1 MPIKLIKAIPIKPVM
16 MYVIP
21 NPLSAGGIFEYLI
34 FSLIAAIATIAKN
47 HPTPEPKPYT
57 VASVIFEKSFS
68 CINNEAP
75 RIAQFTAI
83 SGKKIPSDP

>member
-1 MPIKLIKAIPIKPVM
+1 M

-57 VASVIFEKSFS
+57 SRLVQQRKT
-68 CINNEAP
+68 
-75 RIAQFTAI
+75 R
-83 SGKKIPSDP
+83 G